1 MPDTETYYTR
11 PMPDGWSKPRDLAK
25 LADSRAAFDFAI
37 PVGELPGMPEDLAA
51 AGEPLSAKLRF
62 GRERG
67 LPVADVSVRGTVTL
81 VCQRCLGPMRLA
93 IAAESKVAVVDTP
106 ARAETVP
113 EEWET
118 VLAEDGALALAALV
132 AEEVLLTLPAVPRH
146 GEDERCQPPGDVVP
160 EQPAAS
166 AHEEEPQRP
175 FSDLRAL
182 LKRGRRD
189 AKP

>member
-1 MPDTETYYTR
+1 
-11 PMPDGWSKPRDLAK
+11 MPDGWSKPRDLAK

-37 PVGELPGMPEDLAA
+37 PVGELPGMPADLAA

-67 LPVADVSVRGTVTL
+67 LPVAEVSVQGTVTL

-146 GEDERCQPPGDVVP
+146 SERERCEPPGEVVP
-160 EQPAAS
+160 EVTAAS
-166 AHEEEPQRP
+166 AGHEEEPQRP

-182 LKRGRRD
+182 LKGGKRD
-189 AKP
+189 E